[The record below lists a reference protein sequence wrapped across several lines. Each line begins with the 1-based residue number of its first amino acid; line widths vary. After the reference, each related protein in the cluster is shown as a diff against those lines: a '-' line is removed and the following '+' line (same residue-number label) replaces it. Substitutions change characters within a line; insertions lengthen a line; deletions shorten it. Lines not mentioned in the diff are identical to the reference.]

1 MDSDHSRHKSNRSD
15 IAFYAAIVGGLVLGI
30 LIKKI
35 RVGVLIG
42 LALAAMIVFTGWV
55 KAKRNR

>member
-1 MDSDHSRHKSNRSD
+1 MDSDHSRYKSSRSD
-15 IAFYAAIVGGLVLGI
+15 IAFYVAIVGGLVLGI
-30 LIKKI
+30 LIKKV

>member
-1 MDSDHSRHKSNRSD
+1 MDSDKSRESSTRSD
-15 IAFYAAIVGGLVLGI
+15 IAFYAAIIGGLVLGI

-42 LALAAMIVFTGWV
+42 LALAAMIIFTGWV
-55 KAKRNR
+55 KTKRNR

>member
-1 MDSDHSRHKSNRSD
+1 MDSDKSRESRTRSD
-15 IAFYAAIVGGLVLGI
+15 IAFYAAIIGGLVLGI

-55 KAKRNR
+55 KTKRNR

>member
-1 MDSDHSRHKSNRSD
+1 MGSDKSRESRTRSD
-15 IAFYAAIVGGLVLGI
+15 IAFYAAIIGGLVLGI

-42 LALAAMIVFTGWV
+42 LVLAAMIVFTGWV
-55 KAKRNR
+55 KTKRNR

>member
-1 MDSDHSRHKSNRSD
+1 MDSDKSRESSTRSD
-15 IAFYAAIVGGLVLGI
+15 IAFYAAIIGGLILGI

-42 LALAAMIVFTGWV
+42 LALAAMIIFTGWV
-55 KAKRNR
+55 KTKRNR